1 MAMVLSG
8 EVAESRGVELI
19 VERRDGRRL
28 TVLANVFPLRDES
41 GRVAGAVNCFR
52 DITERKRLQ
61 CKAQAQADDLLD
73 LHQRKDEFL
82 AMLSHELRGP
92 LAPILSSVQMLQ
104 RGVASPEVQSRL
116 HAIIE
121 NQARQLKHLVD
132 DLMDVSRITHG
143 KVQLQL
149 CNTSLGEI
157 VGRAIDTAMPF
168 IEERGHTLVAPNP
181 LPQLTVSADPGRMEQ
196 VVVNLLVNAAKYTAD
211 GGTISLSATAEAGD
225 AVIRVKDSGIG
236 VSATLLPKI
245 FDLFTQAESSSDRTG
260 GGLGI
265 GLNLVRR
272 LVELHGGV
280 VSATSV
286 LGQGSEFTVRMPL
299 VPTALAEAEPAAAEP
314 VDAHR
319 ILVVDDNVDIT
330 DCLTML
336 LEDVGHEVRVAY
348 DGDAAVEAALAF
360 RPRVVLLDIGLPK
373 RNGYD
378 VARAIRLGDRASQ
391 PLLIA
396 ISGYGREEDLRKSA
410 EAGFD
415 HHLVK
420 PVDFDALLKL
430 LSARL
435 RPDEEALGG

>member
-1 MAMVLSG
+1 
-8 EVAESRGVELI
+8 
-19 VERRDGRRL
+19 
-28 TVLANVFPLRDES
+28 
-41 GRVAGAVNCFR
+41 
-52 DITERKRLQ
+52 
-61 CKAQAQADDLLD
+61 
-73 LHQRKDEFL
+73 
-82 AMLSHELRGP
+82 
-92 LAPILSSVQMLQ
+92 
-104 RGVASPEVQSRL
+104 
-116 HAIIE
+116 
-121 NQARQLKHLVD
+121 
-132 DLMDVSRITHG
+132 
-143 KVQLQL
+143 
-149 CNTSLGEI
+149 
-157 VGRAIDTAMPF
+157 
-168 IEERGHTLVAPNP
+168 
-181 LPQLTVSADPGRMEQ
+181 
-196 VVVNLLVNAAKYTAD
+196 
-211 GGTISLSATAEAGD
+211 
-225 AVIRVKDSGIG
+225 
-236 VSATLLPKI
+236 
-245 FDLFTQAESSSDRTG
+245 
-260 GGLGI
+260 
-265 GLNLVRR
+265 
-272 LVELHGGV
+272 
-280 VSATSV
+280 
-286 LGQGSEFTVRMPL
+286 MPL
-299 VPTALAEAEPAAAEP
+299 VPTVLSEPEPAAVEP

-378 VARAIRLGDRASQ
+378 VARAIRLGDRALQ